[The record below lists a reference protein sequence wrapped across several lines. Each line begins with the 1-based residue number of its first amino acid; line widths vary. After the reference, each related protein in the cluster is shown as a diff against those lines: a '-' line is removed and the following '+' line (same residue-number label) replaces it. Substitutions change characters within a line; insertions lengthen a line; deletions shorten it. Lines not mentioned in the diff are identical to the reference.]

1 MAELTIQMTKDEL
14 RRLIDEALDEKLIE
28 LFGDPD
34 EGLEINADLKQRLL
48 RQKEA
53 TSRGERG
60 KLLCEV
66 IKELG
71 L

>member
-60 KLLCEV
+60 KLLSEV